1 MCLGISTII
10 RAWRERGLDK
20 NEDIKENQD
29 LYDLGKKIVSREPSA
44 AEEMRMPCVPDSGSE
59 NIDGDT
65 RDEGLVDTDWET
77 ITSDSDTGDWETIN
91 SDSNTDDG
99 AYTCK
104 ITGQNT
110 IYSTSGVEVL
120 TPDLPSRI
128 YSWEV
133 KLIANLRQ
141 SRFIALPDEILLQIM
156 HESELSDLYMLRQV
170 SWTFWR
176 LYQDRTF
183 NKLHSSNISSS
194 PSGLTM
200 DESVVR
206 AAKEQAFCQA
216 CRTSRESADFRKR
229 LSKLDDSLFCS
240 YCARDHPRLQ
250 FSSLRRQSLGHQ
262 RFCRLSEGSIQL
274 CAHTSVPLV
283 NLERDLHLATLD
295 WLRSGGRK
303 NLPSPRGWCLE
314 ECSVCKEIGEGL
326 LIQKMKP
333 PSIRGEIRTFNTNR
347 GAKSLIRFCTV
358 SWKFPVMPVSD
369 DQPFD
374 DIILETK
381 FKELQ
386 GRFGR
391 LLCPHRTFKQ
401 LMEPLDPDSELNI
414 LEGRPS
420 PPLGV
425 RSAFSWAFSRS
436 QSRDSRIAARGPWYA
451 RSSSS
456 HNGRAHSTQC
466 PICHARFDWSLE
478 GGSIHLT
485 RSGGEFTPKVN
496 EVYGWKDEPYGLNG
510 ILASELTSYEVVSDS
525 EAKHILWCDRK
536 DYRNGGDMNY
546 YSRQLQKYRV

>member
-1 MCLGISTII
+1 MVEAITIE
-10 RAWRERGLDK
+10 A
-20 NEDIKENQD
+20 
-29 LYDLGKKIVSREPSA
+29 
-44 AEEMRMPCVPDSGSE
+44 
-59 NIDGDT
+59 
-65 RDEGLVDTDWET
+65 
-77 ITSDSDTGDWETIN
+77 
-91 SDSNTDDG
+91 
-99 AYTCK
+99 
-104 ITGQNT
+104 
-110 IYSTSGVEVL
+110 
-120 TPDLPSRI
+120 
-128 YSWEV
+128 
-133 KLIANLRQ
+133 KLIANLWQ
-141 SRFIALPDEILLQIM
+141 SRFIALPDAILLQIM

-183 NKLHSSNISSS
+183 KKLHSSNISSS

-200 DESVVR
+200 DESVVK
-206 AAKEQAFCQA
+206 AAKKQAFCQA

-229 LSKLDDSLFCS
+229 LSKLEDSLFCS
-240 YCARDHPRLQ
+240 YCARDHPRLH
-250 FSSLRRQSLGHQ
+250 FSSLWRQNLGHQ

-274 CAHTSVPLV
+274 CTHTSVPLV

-326 LIQKMKP
+326 SIQEMKP
-333 PSIRGEIRTFNTNR
+333 PSLRGEIMTFNTNH
-347 GAKSLIRFCTV
+347 GAKSLIRFYTV

-414 LEGRPS
+414 LESHPN

-425 RSAFSWAFSRS
+425 KSAFGWAFSRP
-436 QSRDSRIAARGPWYA
+436 QWRNPQVAASDPWYGGLSTP
-451 RSSSS
+451 R
-456 HNGRAHSTQC
+456 NGRAYATIC
-466 PICHARFDWSLE
+466 PICDARFEWSSE
-478 GGSIHLT
+478 RDIIYLT

-496 EVYGWKDEPYGLNG
+496 DIYGWKDEAYGLNG
-510 ILASELTSYEVVSDS
+510 IPASKPTSYGADSDS
-525 EAKHILWCDRK
+525 EAKYILWCDK
-536 DYRNGGDMNY
+536 KACKNGRNINFY
-546 YSRQLQKYRV
+546 LRQLSLYINEAETETRGSTAKKHTATDISDDEEPEETPPNSVQGRNRRPRRVRERSRVVLHGEDSDQHRHYLRRLPEQDRPPDDRQDLLQVPFGEDALDFARGRSV